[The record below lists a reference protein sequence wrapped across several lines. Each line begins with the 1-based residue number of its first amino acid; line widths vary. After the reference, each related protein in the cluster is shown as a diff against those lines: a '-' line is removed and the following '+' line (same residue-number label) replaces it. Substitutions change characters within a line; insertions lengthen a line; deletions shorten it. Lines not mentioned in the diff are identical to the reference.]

1 MSALLAS
8 VRGLL
13 AYTIWADRQILH
25 ALEEV
30 PAEDLTRDTGTSFGS
45 VLGTMAHILGAE
57 QVWLSRFLGVPL
69 RRLPDLADFPSASLL
84 TASFEDFWPQLEY
97 FLASLT
103 DEQLEQD
110 FSWTNSRGE
119 SHTVPYRQA
128 LLHVVHHSG
137 YHRGQVAAQ
146 MRQLGHAPPP
156 TDLVYWRGAL

>member
-1 MSALLAS
+1 MADL
-8 VRGLL
+8 VHTIRGLL
-13 AYTIWADRQILH
+13 AYTIWADRELLRAVS
-25 ALEEV
+25 ALPEEDQLR
-30 PAEDLTRDTGTSFGS
+30 ETGASHGS
-45 VLGTMAHILGAE
+45 VLGTLAHILGSE

-146 MRQLGHAPPP
+146 MRQLGHAPPL

>member
-1 MSALLAS
+1 MADL
-8 VRGLL
+8 VHTIRGLL
-13 AYTIWADRQILH
+13 AYTIWADRELLRAVS
-25 ALEEV
+25 ALPEEDQLR
-30 PAEDLTRDTGTSFGS
+30 ETGASHGS
-45 VLGTMAHILGAE
+45 VLGTLAHILGSE

>member
-1 MSALLAS
+1 MADL
-8 VRGLL
+8 VHTIRGLL
-13 AYTIWADRQILH
+13 AYTIWADRELLRAVA
-25 ALEEV
+25 ALPEEDQLR
-30 PAEDLTRDTGTSFGS
+30 ETGASHGS
-45 VLGTMAHILGAE
+45 VLGTLAHILGSE

-69 RRLPDLADFPSASLL
+69 RRLPDLADFPNAALL

-103 DEQLEQD
+103 EEQLEQD

-119 SHTVPYRQA
+119 GHTIPYRQA

-156 TDLVYWRGAL
+156 TDLAYWRGAL